1 MVPEENLLLMLSRNL
16 LSHHFL
22 FVLRLRVNYL
32 CVFERFISC
41 IVHLWLVFELMFLP
55 VKLYTVKINFFV
67 YCEFICKLSLFKIH
81 FPADVWYR
89 KLVHVLNQL

>member
-1 MVPEENLLLMLSRNL
+1 MR
-16 LSHHFL
+16 
-22 FVLRLRVNYL
+22 
-32 CVFERFISC
+32 
-41 IVHLWLVFELMFLP
+41 LWLVFELMFLP
-55 VKLYTVKINFFV
+55 VKLYTVKVNFFV

>member
-1 MVPEENLLLMLSRNL
+1 MLITCVCLNVSL
-16 LSHHFL
+16 
-22 FVLRLRVNYL
+22 VAL
-32 CVFERFISC
+32 CTWCC
-41 IVHLWLVFELMFLP
+41 IVHLVFELMFLP